1 MFHQLQK
8 PLNLNPRGFNFIFVE
23 KGYVVTMSKASSS
36 MRENIFFWRGGRR
49 VQGGDNSNFVLSLRM
64 GCNCGTSSAG
74 EVTTQP

>member
-1 MFHQLQK
+1 MGQ
-8 PLNLNPRGFNFIFVE
+8 
-23 KGYVVTMSKASSS
+23 SSGHENKDKWVGLESFSEMTGPDLIMS
-36 MRENIFFWRGGRR
+36 MRAGGRR